1 MAPPIPALHA
11 WPWGSQAPSLR
22 PLTPSPSPPSPS
34 SVSQGC
40 NRSFAELWRL
50 KVHYRAPPDVRGSG
64 KERGHGTELKFCPKC
79 GKELKPG
86 KHHVGCSAG
95 KSAPRQAAK
104 RQRQMSSTTESDWVS
119 QTSTASLEQDNSD
132 SWEDTVRRQVTKVQR
147 QKSLDDTAGARA
159 GGSRRGGAA
168 AAASGPAPR
177 GGAGAG
183 GSGGAGRAAAAQ
195 AAAAHEASCRI
206 QRMQQMLTEGD
217 HNAELVF
224 TANTMAD
231 FGLILRTGG
240 ARGGDVPG
248 GGPAAP
254 GDGGSLS
261 PSPSLE
267 QLLAEE
273 AAAQAGDLAALPILR
288 VPSPPPLPVDWD
300 FGPSGGPGHASLLF
314 DFDQFD
320 VNRRTTMGGRG
331 EPVMTVT
338 SAMAPAEMSNP
349 SDDYIW
355 QIMFAGENEVPKR
368 VTAHLHH
375 PADPAAPL
383 APDAGLAGL
392 LDGIEEPGDLLDDI
406 GWMDPAT
413 GAPPT
418 NGGGS
423 MQPPPAR
430 AVPPHDA
437 VPPPPLEALNAAAG
451 AGAPQTI
458 TVTYVVQPGGATGQP
473 QYAVKSVVPA
483 AGSPPGAE
491 APAAAAAAQHQ

>member
-1 MAPPIPALHA
+1 
-11 WPWGSQAPSLR
+11 
-22 PLTPSPSPPSPS
+22 
-34 SVSQGC
+34 
-40 NRSFAELWRL
+40 
-50 KVHYRAPPDVRGSG
+50 VHYRAPPDVRGSG

-159 GGSRRGGAA
+159 GGSRRNATGNSAPLARGG
-168 AAASGPAPR
+168 SGPADD
-177 GGAGAG
+177 A
-183 GSGGAGRAAAAQ
+183 AGRAAAAQ
-195 AAAAHEASCRI
+195 AAAQHEASCRI

-217 HNAELVF
+217 NNAELVF

-240 ARGGDVPG
+240 ARGGGHGLGNVPG
-248 GGPAAP
+248 GGVP
-254 GDGGSLS
+254 GAGGSFS
-261 PSPSLE
+261 PSPSLD
-267 QLLAEE
+267 QLLAAEEE
-273 AAAQAGDLAALPILR
+273 ATAGDLAALPILR
-288 VPSPPPLPVDWD
+288 VPSPPPLPTDWD
-300 FGPSGGPGHASLLF
+300 LGHGGGAGHTSLLF

-320 VNRRTTMGGRG
+320 VNRRATMGGRG

-375 PADPAAPL
+375 PAVDPLPS
-383 APDAGLAGL
+383 PDAELAGLLEGMEEPGGL
-392 LDGIEEPGDLLDDI
+392 LDGI
-406 GWMDPAT
+406 GWVDPAVQAVT
-413 GAPPT
+413 MNGGA
-418 NGGGS
+418 GGS

-430 AVPPHDA
+430 PAVPPPDA
-437 VPPPPLEALNAAAG
+437 VPPPPLEVLNAVAG
-451 AGAPQTI
+451 AAAPQTI

-473 QYAVKSVVPA
+473 QYAVKSVVPSG
-483 AGSPPGAE
+483 GSPPGTD
-491 APAAAAAAQHQ
+491 APAAPAATAAQQQ